1 MLLVEQELLI
11 LSIHI
16 WFLFGF
22 MVLNLSLKCCMD
34 YCLSFHIFYLAI
46 VLSVLRFTTS
56 DNPFDTL
63 SFTSHGQRWISMWK
77 CLHIYVMS
85 VSNCARRIKYTTHLR
100 TKCKWVPRVL
110 KMLHYSPSLHIKQNV
125 QQLLIRTFVRNGRWW
140 SAVTR
145 QKFLIL

>member
-22 MVLNLSLKCCMD
+22 MVLNLSSKCCMD

-56 DNPFDTL
+56 DNPFEALLVMVKDESL
-63 SFTSHGQRWISMWK
+63 
-77 CLHIYVMS
+77 CENVYIYM
-85 VSNCARRIKYTTHLR
+85 
-100 TKCKWVPRVL
+100 
-110 KMLHYSPSLHIKQNV
+110 
-125 QQLLIRTFVRNGRWW
+125 
-140 SAVTR
+140 
-145 QKFLIL
+145 